1 MRGGAPWPVLLSSS
15 ACRSR
20 DISPHFLLPS
30 SVHCHSLLDPRQ
42 GTYPQDKEP
51 HQASWD
57 HHIGPLRIGDKGR
70 TLGGTTMNGWSKQW
84 TDKGVYP
91 IRWIKETEGDK

>member
-1 MRGGAPWPVLLSSS
+1 MLQPSHCPPSGRITHPPTASKHS
-15 ACRSR
+15 AAE
-20 DISPHFLLPS
+20 DIGSEGRR
-30 SVHCHSLLDPRQ
+30 VLDPRQ

-57 HHIGPLRIGDKGR
+57 HHQGPLRIGDKGR

>member
-1 MRGGAPWPVLLSSS
+1 MIPAINRNNAVKDKRKGRRSQQPLISSPKRP
-15 ACRSR
+15 A
-20 DISPHFLLPS
+20 
-30 SVHCHSLLDPRQ
+30 LLDPRQ

-57 HHIGPLRIGDKGR
+57 HHQGPLRIGDKGR